1 MSNILAMEVL
11 AEGNTFRLVEDSE
24 LENILQFLEKYLPES
39 IKVRNIRN
47 VINKQKMQ
55 ADY

>member
-1 MSNILAMEVL
+1 MSNVLAMEVL